1 MWDLAVREEDYED
14 VAAMLARFIGR
25 PPLSLRLVP
34 AVAQADSATIRVLLA
49 EGRTLESRQ
58 IQIAARYV
66 ASYLGNVNMADSLAR
81 LDVAWRERPAN
92 RAAAQ
97 LLLGGLAAAGGRWS
111 EAKEAFR
118 TAETMEGAGPVLVHR
133 AMIATLPLLPV
144 PPEDLRAIRA
154 EVDRWQP
161 PSMPA
166 ASGLAAA
173 LQPHLRLYL
182 LGLLS
187 SRLGELDAAERAA
200 VGIAG
205 LPTPPA
211 AAGIPGQLAATIRA
225 DVAWMQGRPRDV
237 LAVLELVDQ
246 RIPLEL
252 VAVSRAA
259 HIREFGAEH
268 ARYLRAIAL
277 IALGRGV
284 EGFAW
289 LRFGLR
295 GAPQEYLYHV
305 PMQLGLGEVF
315 ERLGQP
321 DSASAHFQRV
331 ITAWDHADP
340 AAAPFLG
347 DLRSRLA
354 RLRGNAHP

>member
-14 VAAMLARFIGR
+14 VAAMLARYIGR

-34 AVAQADSATIRVLLA
+34 AVAQSDSAVVHTLLA

-58 IQIAARYV
+58 LQIAARYL
-66 ASYLGNVNMADSLAR
+66 ASYLGNFSMADSLAR
-81 LDVAWRERPAN
+81 LDLAWRERPAN
-92 RAAAQ
+92 RAGAQ
-97 LLLGGLAAAGGRWS
+97 LLLGGLAAARGRWS
-111 EAKEAFR
+111 AAREAFR
-118 TAETMEGAGPVLVHR
+118 TAETMEDAGPVLVHR
-133 AMIATLPLLPV
+133 AMAATVPLQPV
-144 PPEDLRAIRA
+144 SHEDLRAIQA
-154 EVDRWQP
+154 ELERWEVLP
-161 PSMPA
+161 PPA
-166 ASGLAAA
+166 AANLAVA

-187 SRLGELDAAERAA
+187 SRLGEPDAAERAA
-200 VGIAG
+200 VGIAR

-225 DVAWMQGRPRDV
+225 DVAWMQGRPSDV
-237 LAVLELVDQ
+237 LAILDRTEP

-259 HIREFGAEH
+259 HIREFGMEH

-277 IALGRGV
+277 IALGREV
-284 EGFAW
+284 EGLSW

-295 GAPQEYLYHV
+295 GAPQEYLYQA
-305 PMQLGLGEVF
+305 PMHLGLGEVF
-315 ERLGQP
+315 ERLGRP
-321 DSASAHFQRV
+321 DSAGAYYQRV
-331 ITAWDHADP
+331 IESWSHADSG
-340 AAAPFLG
+340 AAPLLD

-354 RLRGNAHP
+354 RVRHDTHP